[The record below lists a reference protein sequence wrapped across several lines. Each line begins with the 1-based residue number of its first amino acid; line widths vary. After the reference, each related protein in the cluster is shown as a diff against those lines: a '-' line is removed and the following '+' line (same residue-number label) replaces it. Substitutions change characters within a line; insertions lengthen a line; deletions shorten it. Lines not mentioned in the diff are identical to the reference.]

1 MHEIPD
7 ATAIQCCAV
16 AGSGDLVSK
25 IWRLIRDD
33 GTTAHVFT
41 IGLAEP
47 DAPVGLNL
55 FQPTDLL
62 PMLRLLRVI
71 AQELVHDGAAGQNI
85 RDLLQEIAE
94 ALDLT
99 VESLNSAT
107 PVRLFSAEEAAA
119 LASVLRESRNCIC
132 GVMAETTELQAHREI
147 LSKYL
152 RTHFAGTELH
162 IESQNDLEG
171 HNDRADG

>member
-7 ATAIQCCAV
+7 ATAVQCCAV

-33 GTTAHVFT
+33 GTSSHVFT

-55 FQPTDLL
+55 FHPTDLL

-71 AQELVHDGAAGQNI
+71 AHELLHDGGS
-85 RDLLQEIAE
+85 DSEMKSLLTDITATLDVAVE
-94 ALDLT
+94 ALN
-99 VESLNSAT
+99 VEKPIAIFT
-107 PVRLFSAEEAAA
+107 IEEAAA
-119 LASVLRESRNCIC
+119 LKLLLTKISCGTPESN
-132 GVMAETTELQAHREI
+132 
-147 LSKYL
+147 
-152 RTHFAGTELH
+152 
-162 IESQNDLEG
+162 
-171 HNDRADG
+171 RA